1 MASLNY
7 IFRES
12 QLRKCD
18 SVKLLERN
26 ISITYLKKVLLCR
39 FSNFLFWD
47 KNILSLLT

>member
-18 SVKLLERN
+18 SVKLFERN
-26 ISITYLKKVLLCR
+26 ISITYLKKYCFVVSQT
-39 FSNFLFWD
+39 FYSEV
-47 KNILSLLT
+47 KIS